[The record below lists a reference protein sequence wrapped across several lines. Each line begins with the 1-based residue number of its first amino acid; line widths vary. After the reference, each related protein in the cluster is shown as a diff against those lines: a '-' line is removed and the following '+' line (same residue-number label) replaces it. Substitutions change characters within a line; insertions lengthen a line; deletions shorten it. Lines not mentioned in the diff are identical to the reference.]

1 MTNAPREKLEEN
13 LRIVAAIKQGS
24 DCKRGASGQVKCPK
38 CGGTISW
45 SFKTI
50 HLRAKCDTP
59 GCLSGCLVV
68 RK

>member
-1 MTNAPREKLEEN
+1 MASSPREKLEEN
-13 LRIVAAIKQGS
+13 LRIVAAIKQRD
-24 DCKRGASGQVKCPK
+24 DCKPGASGKLSYPK
-38 CGGTISW
+38 SGGTIAW
-45 SFKTI
+45 SFGTI